1 MGEIPIHRALRTT
14 NREPGASD
22 RHPPWGRGAI
32 PSNAGEGPY
41 ASQRLLAAG
50 IRPKR
55 HELVN
60 ELAIGHAQMF
70 WMCVYQ

>member
-1 MGEIPIHRALRTT
+1 MGGIRSIARCGPRTVSPAPAIAIHR
-14 NREPGASD
+14 GAA
-22 RHPPWGRGAI
+22 GRFRQTLVT
-32 PSNAGEGPY
+32 GPY

-60 ELAIGHAQMF
+60 ELAIGRAQMF